1 MVLTRHLSF
10 LLTLLIAMLATTG
23 VFAQGV
29 TSASMQGRITDRTS
43 GEELIGANI
52 VVVHEPTGTVYGNST
67 DLDGFFRLPNLR
79 VGGPYKVTVTYT
91 GYETAIEEGIYLVLG
106 QTYRLNLELGEAA
119 IELGGVEVTASR
131 SNVFS
136 GDRTGQETVINEETI
151 NELPTV
157 TRAIADFVRL
167 NPLASLDEG
176 NDGFSIS
183 LAGQN
188 NRFNTVYIDGAV
200 NNDVFGLAGS
210 GFNGGQTGASPISI
224 DAIEQFTVSV
234 APFDVRQ
241 SGFAGGAINAIT
253 RSGTND
259 FEGSA
264 YYFMR
269 NESLTRSEA
278 FTNDDGFNFN
288 EIAEFSAQTYGLRLG
303 GPVVKDKLFFF
314 VNAELQRNETP
325 QPFDFANYRGDI
337 TSEELNQF
345 ENFLRS
351 EYDYDPGSFDNN
363 TAFLNT
369 DFIIGKLDWNISPT
383 NKLSLRHSFNRAENL
398 EARNSN
404 ASNISYINGSE
415 YFVSET
421 NSTALEL
428 STLFGNN
435 MSNNLTVGVTIVRDD
450 RDPFGAPFPEV
461 SLQDGEEGNILFGA
475 ETFSTANLLN
485 QDVVTINNDFQI
497 FKGRHNFLIGANFE
511 YFNAGNLFIRD
522 NYGQYGFDNQS
533 DGTTGVER
541 FLAGAPADF
550 YDLSFSQVDLA
561 TGDESEAIAEFES
574 MQFGLYVQDEW
585 QVSDRVNMTFGIRAD
600 AQTFP
605 TDLPLNRQF
614 NSDVIPLV
622 EDFGYDLE
630 GARTGQEFNSRIY
643 FSPRVGFN
651 ADLSGDRRT
660 QLRGGLGVFT
670 SRLPLVWIGGAYNNY
685 GFNIGGIRRFDEVTF
700 EPDVNNQPQRP
711 TDLTN
716 PTPSGQVDLFTPN
729 YRLPQLFRAN
739 LALDQRI
746 GKLFYITIEGLY
758 SKNLSGIRYQNFN
771 LKPATLTL
779 QGSPDNRPIYDT
791 RDEIDDTYTGIFL
804 GSNTSK
810 GFSYNGVFTLGMV
823 RTNGLSAQVSYTYSD
838 AFSLYDGTSSQNN
851 SQWRGFYNVAGRN
864 YLNSAERSNFATR
877 HRVIGQAS
885 YSVEYGG
892 FARSQ
897 FSLFMNAQSGRPIT
911 YVTGARNRDF
921 VNDGGFDF
929 NEVWYVPAS
938 FEEANLVD
946 MTDREGNVTMT
957 ARDQWQLLEEFINND
972 SYLSERRGMY
982 TERNATFA
990 PFTTIFDFRFLQDFY
1005 IETGSGKRN
1014 TLQLS
1019 VDVFNL
1025 ANLLNK
1031 NWGRVYSAGFGT
1043 FAPVN
1048 LQNSIG
1054 PDNLVPEYTINSE
1067 VAEGLGPDEIFNDNL
1082 ISSGRI
1088 RSSRWNMQIGLRYIF
1103 Q

>member
-1 MVLTRHLSF
+1 VV
-10 LLTLLIAMLATTG
+10 LATAG
-23 VFAQGV
+23 VSAQGV
-29 TSASMQGRITDRTS
+29 TNASMQGRITDQNS
-43 GEELIGANI
+43 GEELIGANV

-79 VGGPYKVTVTYT
+79 VGGPYKVTVSYT
-91 GYETAIEEGIYLVLG
+91 GYETKEETGIYLALG
-106 QTYRLNLELGEAA
+106 QTYRLNLALGEAA

-131 SNVFS
+131 SNIFQ
-136 GDRTGQETVINEETI
+136 GDRNGQETVIDETTI

-241 SGFAGGAINAIT
+241 SGFAGGAINAVT

-264 YYFMR
+264 YYFLR

-278 FTNDDGFNFN
+278 FTNADGFNFN
-288 EIAEFSAQTYGLRLG
+288 EIAEFSAQTYGFRLG

-325 QPFDFANYRGDI
+325 QPFDFDNYRGDI
-337 TSEELNQF
+337 TREDLNQF

-351 EYDYDPGSFDNN
+351 EYNYDPGSFDNN
-363 TAFLNT
+363 TAFLDT

-398 EARNSN
+398 EARSSN
-404 ASNISYINGSE
+404 PSNISYINGSE

-450 RDPFGAPFPEV
+450 RDPFGDPFPAI
-461 SLQDGEEGNILFGA
+461 SLQDGDEGNINFGA

-522 NYGQYGFDNQS
+522 NYGEYGFDNQN

-541 FLAGAPADF
+541 FIAGAPADF

-561 TGDESEAIAEFES
+561 TGDESQAIAEFES
-574 MQFGLYVQDEW
+574 IQFGLYVQDEW

-614 NSDVIPLV
+614 NSDVIPLI
-622 EDFGYDLE
+622 ESFGYDLE

-651 ADLSGDRRT
+651 ADLTGDRRT

-670 SRLPLVWIGGAYNNY
+670 SRLPLVWLGGAYNNY
-685 GFNIGGIRRFDEVTF
+685 GFNIGGLRRFDEVTF
-700 EPDVNNQPQRP
+700 VPDVNNQPLRP

-716 PTPSGQVDLFTPN
+716 PTPSGQVDIFSPN

-746 GKLFYITIEGLY
+746 GDRFYVTLEGLY
-758 SKNLSGIRYQNFN
+758 SKSLSAIRYQNFN

-791 RDEIDDTYTGIFL
+791 RDEVDDTYTGIFL
-804 GSNTSK
+804 GSNTAK
-810 GFSYNGVFTLGMV
+810 GFSYNGVLTLGMV
-823 RTNGLSAQVSYTYSD
+823 RTNGISAQVSYTYSD

-864 YLNSAERSNFATR
+864 YLNAAQRSNFAAQ

-885 YSVEYGG
+885 YSIDYGG

-897 FSLFMNAQSGRPIT
+897 FSLFMNAQSGRPYT
-911 YVTGARNRDF
+911 YVVGARNRDF

-938 FEEANLVD
+938 FEEANLID
-946 MTDREGNVTMT
+946 MTDRDGNVTMT
-957 ARDQWQLLEEFINND
+957 ARDQWQLLDEFIEAD

-982 TERNATFA
+982 TERNASFA

-1019 VDVFNL
+1019 VDIFNL
-1025 ANLLNK
+1025 ANLLDQD
-1031 NWGRVYSAGFGT
+1031 WGRVYSTGFGT

-1067 VAEGLGPDEIFNDNL
+1067 VAEGLGPDEVFNDNL
-1082 ISSGRI
+1082 VSSGRI
-1088 RSSRWNMQIGLRYIF
+1088 RSSRWNMQVGLRYIF

>member
-1 MVLTRHLSF
+1 MVLTRQFSF
-10 LLTLLIAMLATTG
+10 LLTLLIAMLASTG

-29 TSASMQGRITDRTS
+29 TNASMQGRITDRTT
-43 GEELIGANI
+43 GEELIGAN
-52 VVVHEPTGTVYGNST
+52 VVIVHEPTGTVYGNST
-67 DLDGFFRLPNLR
+67 DVDGFFRLPNLR
-79 VGGPYKVTVTYT
+79 VGGPYTVTVTYT
-91 GYETAIEEGIYLVLG
+91 GYETAVEEGIYLALG
-106 QTYRLNLELGEAA
+106 QTYRLNLDLGETA

-131 SNVFS
+131 SSVFS

-253 RSGTND
+253 RSGTNE
-259 FEGSA
+259 FKGSA
-264 YYFMR
+264 YTFLR

-278 FTNDDGFNFN
+278 FTNNDGFNFN
-288 EIAEFSAQTYGLRLG
+288 EIAEFSAKTYGFRLG

-337 TSEELNQF
+337 SRNELDQF

-351 EYDYDPGSFDNN
+351 EYNYDPGSFENN

-369 DFIIGKLDWNISPT
+369 DFIIGKLDWNLSPN

-421 NSTALEL
+421 NSSALEL

-450 RDPFGAPFPEV
+450 RDPFGDPFPSV
-461 SLQDGEEGNILFGA
+461 SLQDGNEGNINFGA

-522 NYGQYGFDNQS
+522 NFGEYGFDNQN

-541 FLAGAPADF
+541 FLNGAPADF

-561 TGDESEAIAEFES
+561 TGDESEAIAEFKS
-574 MQFGLYVQDEW
+574 IQFGLYVQDEW

-614 NSDVIPLV
+614 NTETIPLI

-685 GFNIGGIRRFDEVTF
+685 GFNIGGIRRFDQVTF

-716 PTPSGQVDLFTPN
+716 PTPSGQVDLFTPD

-758 SKNLSGIRYQNFN
+758 SKNLSGIRYQNLN

-779 QGSPDNRPIYDT
+779 QGSPDNRPIFDT
-791 RDEIDDTYTGIFL
+791 RDEVDDTYTGIFL
-804 GSNTSK
+804 GSNTAK

-823 RTNGLSAQVSYTYSD
+823 RTNGISAQVSYTYSD

-851 SQWRGFYNVAGRN
+851 SQWRGFYNVSGRN

-885 YSVEYGG
+885 YAIDYAG

-897 FSLFMNAQSGRPIT
+897 FSLFMNAQSGRPFT

-938 FEEANLVD
+938 FEEANLID
-946 MTDREGNVTMT
+946 MTDRDGNVTMS
-957 ARDQWQLLEEFINND
+957 ARDQWQLLEDFIEAD
-972 SYLSERRGMY
+972 DYLSERRGMY
-982 TERNATFA
+982 TERNASFA

-1025 ANLLNK
+1025 ANLFNK
-1031 NWGRVYSAGFGT
+1031 NWGRVYSTGFGT

-1048 LQNSIG
+1048 LRNSIG
-1054 PDNLVPEYTINSE
+1054 PNNLVPQYTINSE

-1082 ISSGRI
+1082 ISAGRI